1 MKSIII
7 IGSGMGGLAT
17 GIYGQCYRFNTTI
30 FEAHH
35 RPGGQCTSWTRK
47 GYTFDACIHHLGA
60 GSSSSK
66 FSEFW
71 REVGVLPC
79 EMVATNEVASAVT
92 PEGTYFHDYYDLE
105 KLESHLKQLSPQD
118 AALIDEYISGI
129 DGFLEDDRFSNVVVG
144 SFWEKLSFLP
154 TAVKLRK
161 TFKYSLGTFGE
172 RFKHPLLR
180 RAFPLLHASLE
191 QFPLFMHLVKHAY
204 ALKGDLA
211 WPRGG
216 SSTVAENMTAR
227 YLELGGTIHYRQK
240 VVRILTD
247 DGRACGV
254 ELEDGTQHKADFVV
268 SNADGR
274 KTIMQM
280 LSGEYGDD
288 KTAKYCEPNPDDLVP
303 WSVTVFLGVD
313 RDLSS
318 YPSTLIMFL
327 EEPEVIGGHAC
338 DHLHMQ
344 IYGFDTSMAPAG
356 KGVIKVELFTRPSY
370 FSKLHDNR
378 AAYQAEKER
387 IADQVIAL
395 LEHQFPGLR
404 EDIEV
409 IDVTT
414 LHTWERFMGGTQGY
428 NNFPNKVIVGEE
440 SVIGAILGLNQRFTL
455 PGLEG
460 FFFAG
465 SWATSTGAL
474 ISNALSGKTV
484 VQRICRQSGVEF
496 TKPS

>member
-1 MKSIII
+1 
-7 IGSGMGGLAT
+7 
-17 GIYGQCYRFNTTI
+17 
-30 FEAHH
+30 
-35 RPGGQCTSWTRK
+35 
-47 GYTFDACIHHLGA
+47 
-60 GSSSSK
+60 
-66 FSEFW
+66 
-71 REVGVLPC
+71 
-79 EMVATNEVASAVT
+79 
-92 PEGTYFHDYYDLE
+92 
-105 KLESHLKQLSPQD
+105 
-118 AALIDEYISGI
+118 
-129 DGFLEDDRFSNVVVG
+129 
-144 SFWEKLSFLP
+144 
-154 TAVKLRK
+154 
-161 TFKYSLGTFGE
+161 
-172 RFKHPLLR
+172 
-180 RAFPLLHASLE
+180 
-191 QFPLFMHLVKHAY
+191 
-204 ALKGDLA
+204 
-211 WPRGG
+211 
-216 SSTVAENMTAR
+216 
-227 YLELGGTIHYRQK
+227 
-240 VVRILTD
+240 
-247 DGRACGV
+247 
-254 ELEDGTQHKADFVV
+254 
-268 SNADGR
+268 
-274 KTIMQM
+274 MQM